1 MLNFY
6 HTFMYGSYIWSKNK
20 SKILKFVRCASH
32 KFTRILIPCIE
43 IRIYSISMHF
53 FTYLNISIW
62 SNEKILDETKFKYK
76 SDNGLKTQNIADGC
90 ILFKEP
96 HWPCLLDFRK
106 VLLIFFWILVQLKGK
121 ACLGAFLINSPPQ
134 SLRVKIQLDLAQ
146 NIIENFKLMVRSLSK
161 AKIIKE

>member
-1 MLNFY
+1 MRF
-6 HTFMYGSYIWSKNK
+6 SQ
-20 SKILKFVRCASH
+20 
-32 KFTRILIPCIE
+32 
-43 IRIYSISMHF
+43 IYTDINSLHWNTNLQYQYAFF

-106 VLLIFFWILVQLKGK
+106 VLLIFFLILVQLKGK
-121 ACLGAFLINSPPQ
+121 ACLGAFLINSTPQ

>member
-1 MLNFY
+1 MRF
-6 HTFMYGSYIWSKNK
+6 SQ
-20 SKILKFVRCASH
+20 
-32 KFTRILIPCIE
+32 
-43 IRIYSISMHF
+43 IYTDINSLHWNMNLQYQYAFF

-121 ACLGAFLINSPPQ
+121 ACHGTFLINSPPQ

>member
-1 MLNFY
+1 MRF
-6 HTFMYGSYIWSKNK
+6 SQ
-20 SKILKFVRCASH
+20 
-32 KFTRILIPCIE
+32 
-43 IRIYSISMHF
+43 IYTDINSLHWNTNLQYQYAFF

-62 SNEKILDETKFKYK
+62 SNEKILDETKFKYR

>member
-1 MLNFY
+1 MRF
-6 HTFMYGSYIWSKNK
+6 SQ
-20 SKILKFVRCASH
+20 
-32 KFTRILIPCIE
+32 
-43 IRIYSISMHF
+43 IYTDINSLHWNTNLQYQYAFF

-106 VLLIFFWILVQLKGK
+106 ALLIFFWILVQLKGK

>member
-1 MLNFY
+1 M
-6 HTFMYGSYIWSKNK
+6 
-20 SKILKFVRCASH
+20 RCASH